1 MVTAA
6 MVKELRDKTGAAM
19 MFCKEALVETNGD
32 MEAAVDWLRKKG
44 TKVADKKASRD
55 ASQGLIAVKLVK
67 DSDWLCGVIVEVN
80 CETDFV
86 ARNANFQAF
95 VAFYA
100 NRLSM
105 AAELEESELTDIIT
119 KIGEN
124 VKLGRRQTIIVPRPR
139 GTDIVVGSYIHNK
152 VAEGMGSIGVIVLVT
167 AKKNGEVSDELN
179 MVANDI
185 AMHIA
190 ATNPKAI
197 DVDDLDEDFIA
208 KEREIFVEQARDTG
222 KPEAIIEKMVEGRMQ
237 KVLREVTLVNQP
249 FVKDPDKKISK
260 LLEEH
265 NAEVADFV
273 RFQIGE

>member
-6 MVKELRDKTGAAM
+6 MVKELRGKTGAAM

-44 TKVADKKASRD
+44 TKVADKKAGRD
-55 ASQGLIAVKLVK
+55 ASQGLIAVKLVE
-67 DSDWLCGVIVEVN
+67 DDDWSCGVIVEVK

-86 ARNANFQAF
+86 ARNADFQAF
-95 VAFYA
+95 VANYA
-100 NRLSM
+100 KRLSM
-105 AAELEESELTDIIT
+105 AADLADSELTDIIT

-124 VKLGRRQTIIVPRPR
+124 VKLGRHQTILMPHPL
-139 GTDIVVGSYIHNK
+139 GTDIVMGSYIHNK
-152 VAEGMGSIGVIVLVT
+152 VAEGMGSIGVIVIMT
-167 AKKNGEVSDELN
+167 AKNGEVSDELAAL
-179 MVANDI
+179 ANDI

-197 DVDDLDEDFIA
+197 DVDDLDEDFVA
-208 KEREIFVEQARDTG
+208 KEREIFVEQARDSG
-222 KPEAIIEKMVEGRMQ
+222 KPDAIIEKMVEGRMQ

-265 NAEVADFV
+265 NAEIADFV